1 MCGIVGVIN
10 KESQNKETFNGILN
24 SMRDTMV
31 HRGPDGY
38 GTWIS
43 DNGKV
48 GIGHRRLSII
58 DLSDAGKQPMSNPE
72 KTIWITYNGEIYN
85 HMEVRSEL
93 EKIGY
98 KYHSGT
104 DTETIIY
111 AYQEWGIECLNRFN
125 GMFAIGLWDT
135 NEETLYLIRDRV
147 GIKPLYYT
155 DTGKNFLFASEIK
168 AFFKHPEVERKLSE
182 EGLYHYLTFGST
194 PAPFTLFKDI
204 NKIPA
209 GHYLKLKKNLHPEI
223 VEWWNPLWNTSH
235 QPILNTEKEYAEYII
250 NLLRNSVKLRTMSD
264 VPYGAFLSGGIDS
277 SLITALMTEQTG
289 RSIDTYSIDVTGDN
303 PYSEQSFADIIAKK
317 FKSNHFTKTINDS
330 NFQEY
335 FVNNYGILDEPLATQ
350 DFVALNHLSKLT
362 RDNNTIVVQVG
373 EGSDELFMGYE
384 GLDEIVD
391 KQYFKFKNFSRLPL
405 FAKKPITSLVYNI
418 FPDKTDIWNNA
429 TYKREFFWSNN
440 IVYGEKVKRHLL
452 NKPYFDKFDTYNVIK
467 KHYERFNE
475 LRPDGDLSQKML
487 YMELKHRLPEFLLIR
502 VDKIGMANSI
512 EPRVPFLDYRI
523 VELAFNIP
531 YSLKIHN
538 GIHKYILKK
547 SSENILPHEILYRK
561 KIGFCGSTTQMLS
574 SNLKSFAKDFIIKE
588 LKFMPPLFEENHVL
602 NLLNGSSIKGQS
614 HKIWTLLNLALW
626 HNTWFEKNKF

>member
-1 MCGIVGVIN
+1 MCGIVGIIHREN
-10 KESQNKETFNGILN
+10 QNKETFEGFIN
-24 SMRDTMV
+24 SMRDTMI

-48 GIGHRRLSII
+48 GLGHRRLSII
-58 DLSDAGKQPMSNPE
+58 DLSDAGRQPMSNPE

-85 HMEVRSEL
+85 HLEVRAEL
-93 EKIGY
+93 EKLGY

-111 AYQEWGIECLNRFN
+111 AYQEWGINCLNKFN
-125 GMFAIGLWDT
+125 GMFAIGLWDAKI
-135 NEETLYLIRDRV
+135 ETLFLVRDRV

-155 DTGKNFLFASEIK
+155 DTGRNFLFASEIK
-168 AFFKHPEVERKLSE
+168 AFFKHPNVERELSE

-194 PAPFTLFKDI
+194 PAPFTLFKNI
-204 NKIPA
+204 YKIPA
-209 GHYLKLKKNLHPEI
+209 GHYLKLKINSNPELI
-223 VEWWNPLWNTSH
+223 EWWNPLLNSSK
-235 QPILNTEKEYAEYII
+235 QPKLNNEKDYSEYII
-250 NLLRNSVKLRTMSD
+250 NLLRDSVKIRTMSD

-289 RSIDTYSIDVTGDN
+289 KSIDTYSIDVIGDN
-303 PYSEQSFADIIAKK
+303 PYSEQAYADIVAKK
-317 FKSNHFTKTINDS
+317 FNSNHFTKTIDDS

-335 FVNNYGILDEPLATQ
+335 FINNYGILDEPLATQ

-391 KQYFKFKNFSRLPL
+391 NQYKKFRGFSSLPF
-405 FAKKPITSLVYNI
+405 FAKKPISSLVYNI

-429 TYKREFFWSNN
+429 AYNREFFWSNN
-440 IVYGEKVKRHLL
+440 TVFGEKVKEQLL
-452 NKPYFDKFDTYNVIK
+452 NRHYFERYDTYEVIR
-467 KHYERFNE
+467 KHYEHFND
-475 LRPDGDLSQKML
+475 LNPRGDITQKML

-512 EPRVPFLDYRI
+512 EPRVPFLDYRM

-531 YSLKIHN
+531 YSLKINN

-547 SSENILPHEILYRK
+547 AAENILPHEILYRK
-561 KIGFCGSTTQMLS
+561 KVGFCGSTTQMLS
-574 SNLKSFAKDFIIKE
+574 NSLKSFAKGFIINEIKK
-588 LKFMPPLFEENHVL
+588 LPPLFDEDYIFNT
-602 NLLNGSSIKGQS
+602 LNGNNVKGQS

-626 HNTWFEKNKF
+626 HNTWF